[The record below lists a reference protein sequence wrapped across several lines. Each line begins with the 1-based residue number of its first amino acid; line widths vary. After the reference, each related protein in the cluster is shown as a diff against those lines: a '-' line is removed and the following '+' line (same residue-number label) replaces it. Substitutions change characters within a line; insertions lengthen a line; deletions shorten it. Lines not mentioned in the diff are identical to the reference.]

1 MTYRGPLTSAEVE
14 TFHSLA
20 VAAYEKAVARQ
31 GHFQLNTNVAG
42 IPIDI
47 EAAGEELIS
56 AIRPALAGIVAPTA
70 AQGASRIL
78 VFDTD
83 ASGVPAPQFGRPVQ
97 HLIRWRGDCWT
108 EPSAHCRVVF
118 HMSDHTLQVFNPAT
132 GICVVMISGL
142 GRLPPWALAAPLR
155 TPLAM
160 ILARRGVYLVHG
172 AAMGHSDG
180 AVLVTGYGG
189 SGKSTAALACRSAG
203 MPILGDDYV
212 AIRAPRWT
220 GDIPTVHNVFA
231 SLKVMP
237 QEIGEAARGSLI
249 SDKRII
255 YPFSTSIEGLLREA
269 PLRAVSSATIWGEIE
284 TQTVEAAPEDVA
296 RIAFASTALQIPMD
310 NEDKV
315 AEAILECVRLA
326 GAYNIKFG
334 RERAS
339 APTGIATLLAEHD
352 GPPATSPPAAWK
364 RPGALRPIS
373 VVIPIHNGAA
383 FICEAVASVVAQDYP
398 DIEIIVVDDGS
409 TDNLDAA
416 LSKIQHPFR
425 LLRQSQCGPAAA
437 RNVGIQSARYD
448 WIAFLDADDI
458 WPAGALSCL
467 AQDLVLHGHAGVV
480 RGSAVTFCSD
490 AETGARANAY
500 HPREN
505 YPFYIGGGIY
515 RRRAF
520 GLVGCFDETLR
531 YAEDTDWYW
540 RATELGLPIINIADV
555 VLNVRM
561 HNENMTADEAAAE
574 SGALQA
580 LKRKIHR
587 ARQAAQARTA
597 SEPSVYAPRN
607 RE

>member
-1 MTYRGPLTSAEVE
+1 MTYRGALTSAEVE

-20 VAAYEKAVARQ
+20 VAAYEKAVALQ
-31 GHFQLNTNVAG
+31 GRFRLNTNVAG

-70 AQGASRIL
+70 ARGASRIL
-78 VFDTD
+78 MFDTD
-83 ASGVPAPQFGRPVQ
+83 GSGVPAPQFARPIQ

-108 EPSAHCRVVF
+108 EPSANCRVVF
-118 HMSDHTLQVFNPAT
+118 QMSDHTLQVFNPST
-132 GICVVMISGL
+132 GICVVIIAGL
-142 GRLPPWALAAPLR
+142 GKLPPWALAAPLR

-160 ILARRGVYLVHG
+160 ILERRGVYLVHG
-172 AAMGHSDG
+172 AAMGRSEG

-212 AIRAPRWT
+212 AIRAPRWA
-220 GDIPTVHNVFA
+220 GDIPSVHNVFA

-237 QEIGEAARGSLI
+237 QEIGEAGGGSLV
-249 SDKRII
+249 SDKRILF
-255 YPFSTSIEGLLREA
+255 PFSTSIEGLLREA
-269 PLRAVSSATIWGEIE
+269 PLRAVSSATIWDESEAQIAE
-284 TQTVEAAPEDVA
+284 TAPEEVA
-296 RIAFASTALQIPMD
+296 RIAFASTALQIPMA
-310 NEDKV
+310 NEGKV
-315 AEAILECVRLA
+315 AEAILECARLA
-326 GAYNIKFG
+326 GAYKFKFG
-334 RERAS
+334 RDRSS
-339 APTGIATLLAEHD
+339 APRSIGTLLAEHD
-352 GPPATSPPAAWK
+352 GPPKVSTPPAWK

-398 DIEIIVVDDGS
+398 DIEIIIVDDGS
-409 TDNLDAA
+409 TDDLDAA

-425 LLRQSQCGPAAA
+425 FLRQPQCGPAAA
-437 RNVGIQSARYD
+437 RNVGIHSARYD
-448 WIAFLDADDI
+448 WIAFLDADDM

-467 AQDLVLHGHAGVV
+467 AQDLVLHEHAGVV

-490 AETGARANAY
+490 ADTGAPANAY

-520 GLVGCFDETLR
+520 ELVGCFDETLQ

-561 HNENMTADEAAAE
+561 HDQNMTSDEAAAE
-574 SGALQA
+574 LGGIQA
-580 LKRKIHR
+580 LKRRIHR
-587 ARQAAQARTA
+587 ARQAAQAQTA
-597 SEPSVYAPRN
+597 SEQAVYASRK
-607 RE
+607 

>member
-1 MTYRGPLTSAEVE
+1 MTYRGALTSAEVE

-31 GHFQLNTNVAG
+31 GRFRLNTNVAG

-56 AIRPALAGIVAPTA
+56 AIRPALAGILAPTA

-78 VFDTD
+78 MFDTD
-83 ASGVPAPQFGRPVQ
+83 ASGVPAPQFARPVQ

-108 EPSAHCRVVF
+108 EPSANCRVVF
-118 HMSDHTLQVFNPAT
+118 QMSDHTLQVFNPAT

-142 GRLPPWALAAPLR
+142 SRLPPWALAAPLR

-160 ILARRGVYLVHG
+160 ILERRGVYLMHG
-172 AAMGHSDG
+172 AAMGNSDG

-212 AIRAPRWT
+212 AIRAPRWA
-220 GDIPTVHNVFA
+220 GDIPSVHNVFA

-237 QEIGEAARGSLI
+237 QEIGEAGGRSLV
-249 SDKRII
+249 SDKRILF
-255 YPFSTSIEGLLREA
+255 PFSTSIEGLLREA
-269 PLRAVSSATIWGEIE
+269 PLRAVSSATIWDQNEAQIAE
-284 TQTVEAAPEDVA
+284 TAPEDVA
-296 RIAFASTALQIPMD
+296 RIAFASTALQIPMQ
-310 NEDKV
+310 NEGKV
-315 AEAILECVRLA
+315 AEAILECARLV
-326 GAYNIKFG
+326 GAYSIKFG
-334 RERAS
+334 RDRAS
-339 APTGIATLLAEHD
+339 APRGIATLLAGHD
-352 GPPATSPPAAWK
+352 GPPATSPPAAWT

-373 VVIPIHNGAA
+373 VIIPIYNGAA

-398 DIEIIVVDDGS
+398 DIEIIIVDDGS

-425 LLRQSQCGPAAA
+425 LFRQSQCGPAAA
-437 RNVGIQSARYD
+437 RNLGIHSARHD

-458 WPAGALSCL
+458 WPAGALGCL
-467 AQDLVLHGHAGVV
+467 AQDLALHEHAGAVF
-480 RGSAVTFCSD
+480 GSAVTFRRD
-490 AETGARANAY
+490 TKTGAHVNAY

-520 GLVGCFDETLR
+520 ELVGCFDETLR

-540 RATELGLPIINIADV
+540 RATEVGLPIITIAEV

-561 HNENMTADEAAAE
+561 HEENMTADETAAQ
-574 SGALQA
+574 SGCIQA

-587 ARQAAQARTA
+587 SRQSARIKI
-597 SEPSVYAPRN
+597 
-607 RE
+607 

>member
-20 VAAYEKAVARQ
+20 VAAYEKAAARQ
-31 GHFQLNTNVAG
+31 GRFLLNTNVAG

-78 VFDTD
+78 MFDTD
-83 ASGVPAPQFGRPVQ
+83 ASGVPAPQFARPVQ

-160 ILARRGVYLVHG
+160 ILERRGVYLVHG
-172 AAMGHSDG
+172 AAMGRSDG

-189 SGKSTAALACRSAG
+189 SGKSTAALACLSAG

-237 QEIGEAARGSLI
+237 QEIGEAAGGSLI

-255 YPFSTSIEGLLREA
+255 YPFATSVDGLLRDA
-269 PLRAVSSATIWGEIE
+269 PLRAVISAKIWDESEAQIA
-284 TQTVEAAPEDVA
+284 EAAPEEVA
-296 RIAFASTALQIPMD
+296 RIAFASMALQVPMA
-310 NEDKV
+310 NEDNV
-315 AEAILECVRLA
+315 AEAILECARLV
-326 GAYNIKFG
+326 GAYSVKFG
-334 RERAS
+334 RDRAS
-339 APTGIATLLAEHD
+339 APRGIATLLAEHD
-352 GPPATSPPAAWK
+352 GPPAISPPAAWK

-383 FICEAVASVVAQDYP
+383 FICEAVASVMAQDYP
-398 DIEIIVVDDGS
+398 DIEIIIVDDGS
-409 TDNLDAA
+409 TDDLDAA
-416 LSKIQHPFR
+416 LSIIQHPFR
-425 LLRQSQCGPAAA
+425 LFRQSQCGPAAA
-437 RNVGIQSARYD
+437 RNVGIHSARHD

-467 AQDLVLHGHAGVV
+467 TQDLVLHENAAVV
-480 RGSAVTFCSD
+480 RGSAITFCSD

-520 GLVGCFDETLR
+520 EVVGYFDETLR
-531 YAEDTDWYW
+531 YAEDTDWYR
-540 RATELGLPIINIADV
+540 RATEVGLPIINIAEV

-561 HNENMTADEAAAE
+561 HDQNMTLDEVAAE
-574 SGALQA
+574 RGEIQA
-580 LKRKIHR
+580 LRRKIHR
-587 ARQAAQARTA
+587 SRQAARIKIKT
-597 SEPSVYAPRN
+597 
-607 RE
+607 